1 MKPGEKYIIE
11 IESVSKMP
19 KGDIA
24 FIKGFNALVFDQYGL
39 NHLENLYSTDRLKA
53 EAKMRGDEY
62 RRGFDDG
69 TANQK
74 LKAMKEI
81 NDAYKRGIADGGGG
95 EAKTRKELLEAA
107 YQDGLD
113 DAWSM
118 IRQMYSEMTIG
129 HLRRIFNMPDV
140 NPENIV
146 MAILHAFPAAE
157 VKKRLDAYEKDQKEK
172 EQKEKEQ
179 KEKETIVPGDEV
191 KYRLID
197 RTFVV
202 TQVDGELIS
211 GFSADGSQFCDKR
224 SCNWEKTGRHFD
236 LSNLFKFL
244 CGGDGA

>member
-39 NHLENLYSTDRLKA
+39 DHLRRA
-53 EAKMRGDEY
+53 E
-62 RRGFDDG
+62 
-69 TANQK
+69 
-74 LKAMKEI
+74 EI
-81 NDAYKRGIADGGGG
+81 SDAYKRGLADGIAGTPATKP
-95 EAKTRKELLEAA
+95 EIDAA
-107 YQDGLD
+107 RQKGHAEGLD

-118 IRQMYSEMTIG
+118 VRQMYSEMTIG
-129 HLRRIFNMPDV
+129 TLRRIFNMQDV
-140 NPENIV
+140 DAADIDV
-146 MAILHAFPAAE
+146 MAILKAFPAAE
-157 VKKRLDAYEKDQKEK
+157 VKNRIDAYEKGK

-179 KEKETIVPGDEV
+179 KQKETIVPGDEV
-191 KYRLID
+191 KYRLSD
-197 RTFVV
+197 RSFVV

-236 LSNLFKFL
+236 LSGLFKFM
-244 CGGDGA
+244 GWGDGA

>member
-39 NHLENLYSTDRLKA
+39 DHLRRA
-53 EAKMRGDEY
+53 EEISDAY
-62 RRGFDDG
+62 NRGF
-69 TANQK
+69 
-74 LKAMKEI
+74 
-81 NDAYKRGIADGGGG
+81 ADGGGG
-95 EAKTRKELLEAA
+95 VAKARKELLEAA

-118 IRQMYSEMTIG
+118 ARQMYSEMTIG
-129 HLRRIFNMPDV
+129 TLRRIFNMPDV

-146 MAILHAFPAAE
+146 MTILNAFPAAE
-157 VKKRLDAYEKDQKEK
+157 VKKRLDAYEKEKQEKEK
-172 EQKEKEQ
+172 NA
-179 KEKETIVPGDEV
+179 IVPGDEV
-191 KYRLID
+191 KCRLSD

-202 TQVDGELIS
+202 TKVDGELIS
-211 GFSADGSQFCDKR
+211 GFSADGSQFCGKR

-236 LSNLFKFL
+236 LNKLFQFMD
-244 CGGDGA
+244 GGDGT